1 MVAVKRGDR
10 YIWRHPATPETP
22 VYIEIV
28 RVARDGS
35 WADIRCC
42 TWAVMWTKR
51 QPLPLPEHTS
61 PYAWSE
67 KDLDADAAAEMWRL
81 S

>member
-1 MVAVKRGDR
+1 VKRGDR
-10 YIWRHPATPETP
+10 YIWRHASAPDVH
-22 VYIEIV
+22 VYIYIT

-42 TWAVMWTKR
+42 TWLRGWSKR
-51 QPLPLPEHTS
+51 QPLPLPEGVS
-61 PYAWSE
+61 PYEWSGE
-67 KDLDADAAAEMWRL
+67 DLDADAAAEMRRL